1 MGSAIDVFDY
11 IIIGG
16 GTAGLTVANRLTEDA
31 DIQVLVIEAGQDR
44 TNDPLVQ
51 IPGLVVGM
59 YGKPEY
65 DWNFSSTPQPGL
77 NHRIINQARGKQLGG
92 SSALN
97 FMMMLYPPRGSLD
110 AWGALGNEG
119 WDYDALSPYLRKF
132 ATFHSPPQAAKDVVG
147 LANHDDSAVGNG
159 PVQVCFSEGYGEAN
173 KAWMEAFVKLGLE
186 MKTDPR
192 TGKGLGAF
200 QQGGSIDPATNTR
213 SHAGNAH
220 YTPEIASRSNLTVMT
235 ETVVQKIIFDKS
247 EDVPVAVGVLLRT
260 RDGAEK
266 TLLTGGEIILAAGA
280 LMSPQVLELSGIGS
294 RSLLESLAIPV
305 VVNNPNVGEHLQD
318 HPITCQSFEVKP
330 GVLSGD
336 VLRDPNV
343 LGALLQQY
351 QDGGK
356 GPLGQSNISVAYV
369 PLADGDGVCSG
380 DAKESLFA
388 AHREHLQ
395 TPEARVLSKLLQEPD
410 EPTVQYFLFPSQ
422 AHTVIDS
429 PSSMADYLLPT
440 SPENYLTVMTML
452 NHPFSRGS
460 VHITS
465 TDVDN
470 LPTWDPKFNSNP
482 LDLEVSA
489 RHVQFVELL
498 LRTASFADLFKPSG
512 ARIPQLTGDTLEN
525 ARELVRQSQV
535 CCFHPSCSLAMK
547 PREQGGVVDSRLRVY
562 GTKGL
567 RVVDASVF
575 PIQTAGNI
583 QSVVYVVAEKASDII
598 KEDRTGMR
606 MSK

>member
-1 MGSAIDVFDY
+1 MGSAVDVFDY

-31 DIQVLVIEAGQDR
+31 DTKVLVIEAGQNR

-77 NHRIINQARGKQLGG
+77 NNRIINQARGKQLGG

-97 FMMMLYPPRGSLD
+97 FMMLLYPPRGSLD
-110 AWGALGNEG
+110 AWGALGNKG
-119 WDYDALSPYLRKF
+119 WDYDALSPYLSKF
-132 ATFHSPPQAAKDVVG
+132 ATFHPPPQVAKDAVG
-147 LANHDDSAVGNG
+147 LGNHDDTAVGDG
-159 PVQVCFSEGYGEAN
+159 PIQVCFSKGYGKPN
-173 KAWMEAFVKLGLE
+173 KAWMEAFAHLGLE

-192 TGKGLGAF
+192 TGRGLGAF

-213 SHAGNAH
+213 SHAGSAH
-220 YTPEIASRSNLTVMT
+220 YTPEIASRPNLTVMT
-235 ETVVQKIIFDKS
+235 ETVVQKIIFDASK
-247 EDVPVAVGVLLRT
+247 DDPVAVGVLART
-260 RDGAEK
+260 QGGAEE
-266 TLLTGGEIILAAGA
+266 TLLTDGEIILAAGA
-280 LMSPQVLELSGIGS
+280 LMSPQILELSGVGS
-294 RSLLESLAIPV
+294 RSLLQSLDIPV
-305 VVNNPNVGEHLQD
+305 LVDNPSVGENLQD
-318 HPITCQSFEVKP
+318 HPITCQSFEVNP
-330 GVLSGD
+330 DVLTGD
-336 VLRDPNV
+336 VLRDSNV
-343 LGALLQQY
+343 LRALLQQF

-369 PLADGDGVCSG
+369 PLADGAGVCSE
-380 DAKESLFA
+380 DAKKSLFA
-388 AHREHLQ
+388 SHSEHAQ
-395 TPEARVLSKLLQEPD
+395 TPEAKMLCKLLQEQD
-410 EPTVQYFLFPSQ
+410 EPAVQYFLFPSQ
-422 AHTVIDS
+422 AHTVMDN

-465 TDVDN
+465 ADVDE
-470 LPTWDPKFNSNP
+470 LPRWDPNFNSNP
-482 LDLEVSA
+482 LDLEISR

-498 LRTASFADLFKPSG
+498 LRTAPFEDLFKPGG
-512 ARIPQLTGDTLEN
+512 ARIPQLKGDTPEH
-525 ARELVRQSQV
+525 AREVVRQSQV

-575 PIQTAGNI
+575 PIQVAGNI
-583 QSVVYVVAEKASDII
+583 QSMVYAVAEKAADII
-598 KEDRTGMR
+598 KEDRKR
-606 MSK
+606 K

>member
-1 MGSAIDVFDY
+1 MGSTAEVFDY

-16 GTAGLTVANRLTEDA
+16 GTAGLTVASRLTEDA
-31 DIQVLVIEAGQDR
+31 DVNVLVIEAGQDR

-77 NHRIINQARGKQLGG
+77 NNRIINQARGKQLGG

-97 FMMMLYPPRGSLD
+97 FMMMLYPPKGSLD
-110 AWGALGNEG
+110 AWGALGNKG
-119 WDYDALSPYLRKF
+119 WDYDSLSPYLRKF
-132 ATFHSPPQAAKDVVG
+132 ATFHPPPQAAKDVLG
-147 LANHDDSAVGNG
+147 LANHDGSVVGNG
-159 PVQVCFSEGYGEAN
+159 PIQVCFSRGYSKPN
-173 KAWMEAFVKLGLE
+173 KAWMEAFGHLGLE

-192 TGKGLGAF
+192 MGMGLGAF
-200 QQGGSIDPATNTR
+200 QQGGSIDPTTNTR

-220 YTPEIASRSNLTVMT
+220 YTPEIARRPNLTVVT
-235 ETVVQKIIFDKS
+235 ETVVQKIIFDTSKY
-247 EDVPVAVGVLLRT
+247 EPVAVGVLVRT
-260 RDGAEK
+260 KEGIEK
-266 TLLTGGEIILAAGA
+266 TLVTDGEVILAAGA
-280 LMSPQVLELSGIGS
+280 LMSPQILELSGVGS
-294 RSLLESLAIPV
+294 RSLLQSLGIPV
-305 VVNNPNVGEHLQD
+305 IVDNLNVGENLQD
-318 HPITCQSFEVKP
+318 HPITCQSFEVNP
-330 GVLSGD
+330 DVLSGD
-336 VLRDPNV
+336 ALRDPNV
-343 LGALLQQY
+343 LGALLQQF

-369 PLADGDGVCSG
+369 PLADGAGVCSE
-380 DAKESLFA
+380 DAKRSLFTS
-388 AHREHLQ
+388 HSEHAQ
-395 TPEARVLSKLLQEPD
+395 TPEAKMLCKLLQGPD
-410 EPTVQYFLFPSQ
+410 EPAVQYFLFPSQ
-422 AHTVIDS
+422 THTVIDK

-465 TDVDN
+465 ADIDE
-470 LPTWDPKFNSNP
+470 LPRWDPQFNSNP
-482 LDLEVSA
+482 LDLEISA

-498 LRTASFADLFKPSG
+498 LRTAPFSDLFKPGG
-512 ARIPQLTGDTLEN
+512 ARIPHLKGDTPDH
-525 ARELVRQSQV
+525 AREIVRQSQV

-583 QSVVYVVAEKASDII
+583 QSMVYAVAEKAADII
-598 KEDRTGMR
+598 KQDR